1 MSGTLERIFLTE
13 AGGRAMQAVERVQ
26 AVPGRGL
33 VGDRYASGLGHWT
46 PSGDVCQVTMIGAEA
61 LEEAEAKRGVALSN
75 GEHRRNLVVRGLDP
89 HTLGGK
95 VIRIGAA
102 RLVYDRPRPPCGY
115 ISKLT
120 DKRMYKA
127 LMKHGFGICLTV
139 KDGGELAPGMA
150 VEIEGPNKD
159 LFSANFERF
168 LKAFR

>member
-1 MSGTLERIFLTE
+1 
-13 AGGRAMQAVERVQ
+13 MQAVDRVQ

-33 VGDRYASGLGHWT
+33 VGDRYATGLGHWT
-46 PSGDVCQVTMIGAEA
+46 PTGDVCQVTMIGAEA
-61 LEEAEAKRGVALSN
+61 LEEAEAKRGVALSS

-89 HTLGGK
+89 HDLGGQ
-95 VIRIGAA
+95 VIRIGEV

-115 ISKLT
+115 IAKLT

-139 KDGGELAPGMA
+139 KDGGELAAGMT

>member
-1 MSGTLERIFLTE
+1 MSGTLERIFATE
-13 AGGRAMQAVERVQ
+13 AGGRAMQALGRVQ

-33 VGDRYASGLGHWT
+33 VGDRYATGLGHWT

-61 LEEAEAKRGVALSN
+61 LEAAEAKYGLALAD
-75 GEHRRNLVVRGLDP
+75 GEHRRNLVVRGLNP
-89 HTLGGK
+89 HSLGGK
-95 VIRIGAA
+95 VIRIGEV

-115 ISKLT
+115 IAKLT

-139 KDGGELAPGMA
+139 QDGGELAPGMD
-150 VEIEGPNKD
+150 VVIEGANKD

>member
-1 MSGTLERIFLTE
+1 MSGTLERIFATE
-13 AGGRAMQAVERVQ
+13 AGGRAMQALGRVQ

-33 VGDRYASGLGHWT
+33 VGDRYATGLGHWT

-61 LEEAEAKRGVALSN
+61 LEAAEAKYGLALAD
-75 GEHRRNLVVRGLDP
+75 GEHRRNLVVRGLNP
-89 HTLGGK
+89 HSLGGK
-95 VIRIGAA
+95 VIRIGEV

-115 ISKLT
+115 IAKLT

-139 KDGGELAPGMA
+139 QDGGELAPGMD
-150 VEIEGPNKD
+150 VEIEGANKD

>member
-1 MSGTLERIFLTE
+1 MSGTLERIFVTE
-13 AGGRAMQAVERVQ
+13 AGGRAMRAVEGVQ

-33 VGDRYASGLGHWT
+33 VGDRYAAGLGHWT
-46 PSGDVCQVTMIGAEA
+46 PTGDVCQVTMIAAEA

-95 VIRIGAA
+95 VIRIGEV

-115 ISKLT
+115 IAKLT

-139 KDGGELAPGMA
+139 RDGGELAQGMA
-150 VEIEGPNKD
+150 VEVEGPNKD

>member
-1 MSGTLERIFLTE
+1 VSGTLERIFVAG
-13 AGGRAMQAVERVQ
+13 AGGRAMQALERVQ

-33 VGDRYASGLGHWT
+33 VGDRYAAGLGHWT

-61 LEEAEAKRGVALSN
+61 LEAAEARHGLALAN

-95 VIRIGAA
+95 VIRIGEA

-115 ISKLT
+115 IAKLT

-139 KDGGELAPGMA
+139 KDGGELASGMP
-150 VEIEGPNKD
+150 VEIEGPNRD
-159 LFSANFERF
+159 LFSANFDRF

>member
-1 MSGTLERIFLTE
+1 VSGTLERIFVTE
-13 AGGRAMQAVERVQ
+13 AGGRAMQAVDRVQ

-33 VGDRYASGLGHWT
+33 VGDRYATGLGHWT
-46 PSGDVCQVTMIGAEA
+46 PTGDVCQVTMIGAEA
-61 LEEAEAKRGVALSN
+61 LEEAEAKRGVALSS

-89 HTLGGK
+89 HDLGGQ
-95 VIRIGAA
+95 VIRIGEV

-115 ISKLT
+115 IAKLT

-139 KDGGELAPGMA
+139 KDGGELAAGMT

>member
-1 MSGTLERIFLTE
+1 MSATLERIFVTG
-13 AGGRAMQAVERVQ
+13 AAGRAMQAVDRVQ

-33 VGDRYASGLGHWT
+33 VGDRYAAGLGHWT

-61 LEEAEAKRGVALSN
+61 LEAAEARIGLPLAN

-89 HTLGGK
+89 HELGGM
-95 VIRIGAA
+95 VIRIGAT

-115 ISKLT
+115 IAKLT
-120 DKRMYKA
+120 DKRIYKA

-139 KDGGELAPGMA
+139 QDGGELAAGMD

-159 LFSANFERF
+159 LFSTSFERF
-168 LKAFR
+168 LKVFR